1 MDQARVMNEHVSQK
15 AVDTTLPEA
24 VQELL
29 ERSTDYSN
37 DSETE
42 ILQELLFNYK
52 HILNLTQGLTIGD
65 KMSWDTSPQTGL
77 FLRFTDF
84 KSRKYSFS
92 SPILSMQ
99 CCADVRATYR
109 KQQTPQIW
117 TAGTGEECRFFCSL
131 KLPYLSR
138 MSQQFCRRL
147 SGSQKWPYILKKTN
161 STTVFML
168 GRKTPSGFLFVMFD
182 FNVPIFEQLE

>member
-52 HILNLTQGLTIGD
+52 HILNLTRGLTIGD
-65 KMSWDTSPQTGL
+65 KMS
-77 FLRFTDF
+77 
-84 KSRKYSFS
+84 
-92 SPILSMQ
+92 
-99 CCADVRATYR
+99 
-109 KQQTPQIW
+109 
-117 TAGTGEECRFFCSL
+117 
-131 KLPYLSR
+131 
-138 MSQQFCRRL
+138 
-147 SGSQKWPYILKKTN
+147 
-161 STTVFML
+161 
-168 GRKTPSGFLFVMFD
+168 
-182 FNVPIFEQLE
+182 